1 MWERVEKA
9 NEYRVGIIPR
19 DTVLGTGKYNATDL
33 EAELTGLDPATEYKS
48 KFYPFKISYWIKC
61 EMLLIFCIVF
71 VIAENT
77 KKGLVS
83 AKRMSQAM
91 TLIPQLYRVTGQ
103 GESNDVGSL
112 DVELKMKGARQEI
125 DYAIEIGEFTKTY
138 FHQ

>member
-33 EAELTGLDPATEYKS
+33 EAELTGLNPATEYKS
-48 KFYPFKISYWIKC
+48 KLYLLFDYFKIN
-61 EMLLIFCIVF
+61 FPVF

-91 TLIPQLYRVTGQ
+91 TLIPQLYQVTGQ

-112 DVELKMKGARQEI
+112 DVELKMKGARQEV
-125 DYAIEIGEFTKTY
+125 DYAIEIGESL
-138 FHQ
+138 

>member
-33 EAELTGLDPATEYKS
+33 EAELTGLNPATEYKS
-48 KFYPFKISYWIKC
+48 EYYLMIDYFKIN
-61 EMLLIFCIVF
+61 FPVF

-91 TLIPQLYRVTGQ
+91 TLIPQLYQVTGQ

-112 DVELKMKGARQEI
+112 DVELKMKGARQEV
-125 DYAIEIGEFTKTY
+125 DYAIEIGESL
-138 FHQ
+138 